1 MKILTILISLLLLTP
16 LAFAGELMEK
26 QSLRH
31 GVSELGNLQ
40 VYPITE
46 IIEDDKVISST
57 RGNPYT
63 PKDVNNME
71 GFDQK
76 SKDIVSAITTKEVK
90 DAFKLEEQEKTNI
103 GIEKIITYDRIAQ
116 ENGAIAVRKITRIF
130 DNGKEISKKYHRSW
144 INPGD
149 NTDGKDVMSKEVA
162 KKLHTQEVID
172 SYKIKLEE
180 QQI

>member
-1 MKILTILISLLLLTP
+1 MLT
-16 LAFAGELMEK
+16 K
-26 QSLRH
+26 QIKLKH

-46 IIEDDKVISST
+46 VLEDGKVISST

-90 DAFKLEEQEKTNI
+90 DAFKLEEQEKTGV

-116 ENGAIAVRKITRIF
+116 EDGSIAVRKIIRIF
-130 DNGKEISKKYHRSW
+130 DDGKEISKKYHRSW

-149 NTDGKDVMSKEVA
+149 NSDNADVMSKEVA
-162 KKLHTQEVID
+162 KKLHTQAVID
-172 SYKIKLEE
+172 VYKTKPEE

>member
-1 MKILTILISLLLLTP
+1 MLT
-16 LAFAGELMEK
+16 K
-26 QSLRH
+26 QIKLKH
-31 GVSELGNLQ
+31 GISELGNLQ
-40 VYPITE
+40 VYEFTE
-46 IIEDDKVISST
+46 ILEDGKVISST
-57 RGNPYT
+57 RGQPYT
-63 PKDVNNME
+63 PADVNKME
-71 GFDQK
+71 SFDQK

>member
-1 MKILTILISLLLLTP
+1 MFT
-16 LAFAGELMEK
+16 K
-26 QSLRH
+26 QIKLKH

-46 IIEDDKVISST
+46 VLEDGKVISST

-71 GFDQK
+71 SFDQK

-90 DAFKLEEQEKTNI
+90 DAFKLEEQKLTKK
-103 GIEKIITYDRIAQ
+103 GIEKIITYDRTVGDS
-116 ENGAIAVRKITRIF
+116 GAISVRKITRIF

-149 NTDGKDVMSKEVA
+149 NSDNADVMSKEVA
-162 KKLHTQEVID
+162 KKLHTQAVID
-172 SYKIKLEE
+172 TYKIKPEE

>member
-1 MKILTILISLLLLTP
+1 MLT
-16 LAFAGELMEK
+16 K
-26 QSLRH
+26 QIKLKH

-46 IIEDDKVISST
+46 VLEDGKVISST

-71 GFDQK
+71 DFDQK
-76 SKDIVSAITTKEVK
+76 SKDIVSAITTKETK
-90 DAFKLEEQEKTNI
+90 DTFKLEEQQKTGV
-103 GIEKIITYDRIAQ
+103 GIEKIISYDRIV
-116 ENGAIAVRKITRIF
+116 EDDGKIAVRKITRIF

-149 NTDGKDVMSKEVA
+149 NSDNADAISKEVA

-172 SYKIKLEE
+172 AYKTKQIE
-180 QQI
+180 QNERIIQK